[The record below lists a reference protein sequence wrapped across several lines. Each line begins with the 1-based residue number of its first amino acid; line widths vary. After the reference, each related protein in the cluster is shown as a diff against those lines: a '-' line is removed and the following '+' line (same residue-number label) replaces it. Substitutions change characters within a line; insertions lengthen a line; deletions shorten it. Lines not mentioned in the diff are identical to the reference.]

1 MGPRTDKLGQSVRVH
16 VLASIVAIP
25 CYVIVLVL
33 VLCLR
38 SIHLGFP
45 DVRACFGVYVWVVST
60 VGPIYRP
67 SLVSMYLPYI
77 VRFCLLER

>member
-45 DVRACFGVYVWVVST
+45 DVRACFGVCGS
-60 VGPIYRP
+60 
-67 SLVSMYLPYI
+67 
-77 VRFCLLER
+77 